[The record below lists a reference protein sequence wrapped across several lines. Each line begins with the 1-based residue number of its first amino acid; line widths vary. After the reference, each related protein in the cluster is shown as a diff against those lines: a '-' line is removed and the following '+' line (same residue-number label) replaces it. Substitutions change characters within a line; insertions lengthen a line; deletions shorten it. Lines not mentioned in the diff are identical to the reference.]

1 MSTAAGK
8 KIAIVTG
15 SALGLGY
22 ELTRQLIAKG
32 WFVAG
37 IDFNGARQAELSK
50 AFAADEYRAFV
61 GDISDE
67 SFVKNSVAAISKIGH
82 IDLLINNA
90 GQSSFKVPTAYEAAD
105 VDKCLKG
112 LKGMVLW
119 SVETLK
125 ADGERDLKIANVMS
139 TAATRGNPNES
150 VYCATKWVRRA
161 TPRVCRP
168 HTRGPV

>member
-22 ELTRQLIAKG
+22 ELARQLIAKG

-50 AFAADEYRAFV
+50 TFAADEYRAFV

-82 IDLLINNA
+82 IDLLINKRSA
-90 GQSSFKVPTAYEAAD
+90 FVQSPDRIRSGRCGQVPERSERHG
-105 VDKCLKG
+105 V
-112 LKGMVLW
+112 
-119 SVETLK
+119 VE
-125 ADGERDLKIANVMS
+125 
-139 TAATRGNPNES
+139 RGNTES
-150 VYCATKWVRRA
+150 GR
-161 TPRVCRP
+161 
-168 HTRGPV
+168 